1 MTKQIRNSVLL
12 LFFNFLTVGECFAQ
26 ENAPDPCE
34 QIARKE
40 ANKTKPCKEI
50 IKLDEEMAKNIVP
63 GYALNMT
70 AIKQYDYE
78 CEKNYKKQ
86 YFLCTEKQE
95 ENKHKRAAKLVLCA
109 KNNWTRCLLTA
120 ILP

>member
-12 LFFNFLTVGECFAQ
+12 LFFNFLTVWECFAQ

-34 QIARKE
+34 QVARKE
-40 ANKTKPCKEI
+40 ANKTKPCKEM
-50 IKLDEEMAKNIVP
+50 IKLDEEIANNKVP

-78 CEKNYKKQ
+78 CERNYKKQ
-86 YFLCTEKQE
+86 YFYVQK
-95 ENKHKRAAKLVLCA
+95 NKKKTSI
-109 KNNWTRCLLTA
+109 NEQPN
-120 ILP
+120 